1 MKHLSGIIAIS
12 VGVAAIGWIL
22 SLGWYQAT
30 QREKPD
36 RDTILFFA
44 KLWLGIGALG
54 ILLFLLFKFA

>member
-1 MKHLSGIIAIS
+1 MKHLAGMIAIS
-12 VGVAAIGWIL
+12 VGVAATGWIL

-30 QREKPD
+30 QREEPD